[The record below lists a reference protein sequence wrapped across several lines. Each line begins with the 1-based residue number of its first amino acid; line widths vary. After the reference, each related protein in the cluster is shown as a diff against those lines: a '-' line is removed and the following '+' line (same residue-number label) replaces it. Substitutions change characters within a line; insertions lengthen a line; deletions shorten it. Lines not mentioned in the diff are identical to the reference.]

1 MTPSVFSSLTDKA
14 TDGRGDHVT
23 TARVWPL
30 RSTGKLGQNL
40 ICQFT
45 NRLKPALVKLLN
57 VVCVNR
63 LHGSADSHGEFA
75 RVQKSFAGE
84 AKNV

>member
-1 MTPSVFSSLTDKA
+1 MTPSVFSSLADRK

-23 TARVWPL
+23 TARIWPL
-30 RSTGKLGQNL
+30 RSTGKLGQNFNCK
-40 ICQFT
+40 IT

-57 VVCVNR
+57 VVSIAP
-63 LHGSADSHGEFA
+63 HAIGSNYGVLA